1 MIGGERGK
9 VEKRKAEKKTIYLS
23 EKKESGKRGK
33 RKKNGKRNAVSA
45 QALADTH

>member
-1 MIGGERGK
+1 MKVVTRGDG
-9 VEKRKAEKKTIYLS
+9 KAETDEVK
-23 EKKESGKRGK
+23 KKESGKRGK